1 MLYLLVVIFLLYEGN
16 DFFLLLV
23 EILYTLFSH
32 SFSGYLS
39 FNTTITKQLCCQFH
53 QEPISNITF
62 YLISNNN
69 RGKKQVIDIIVK
81 LIPYLICTTP
91 ILAWHSKCLKI
102 VKDMNI
108 QYLVSVNRILCVDL
122 IYNTI
127 VKEVKFKH
135 ILMALQFIF
144 EQFVSD
150 SKF

>member
-1 MLYLLVVIFLLYEGN
+1 
-16 DFFLLLV
+16 
-23 EILYTLFSH
+23 
-32 SFSGYLS
+32 
-39 FNTTITKQLCCQFH
+39 
-53 QEPISNITF
+53 
-62 YLISNNN
+62 
-69 RGKKQVIDIIVK
+69 
-81 LIPYLICTTP
+81 
-91 ILAWHSKCLKI
+91 
-102 VKDMNI
+102 MNI